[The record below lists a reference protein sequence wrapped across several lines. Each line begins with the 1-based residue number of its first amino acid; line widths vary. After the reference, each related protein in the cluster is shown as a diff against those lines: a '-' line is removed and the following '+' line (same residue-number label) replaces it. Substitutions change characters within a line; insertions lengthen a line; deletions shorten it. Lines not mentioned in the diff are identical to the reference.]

1 MNRRSGN
8 SLLDL
13 LFQEIGNMRRRLREA
28 RNAARRDAPFW
39 PKGLDA
45 PWTKER
51 LQLFVKDSLKE
62 RKIFVISNREPYIH
76 KKSGEQI
83 NYYVPAS
90 GMVTALEPVMQACG
104 GMWIAYGSGDAD
116 KLVVDSKDRVEV
128 PPADPKY
135 SLKRVWLSEEE
146 EKGYYYGFSN
156 EGIWPLCHIAHT
168 RPVFKKT
175 DWDTYKQ
182 VNEKFA
188 NALLEEI
195 RNEKNPI
202 ILIQDFHFA
211 LLPKLIKEKRKDAV
225 VGIFWHIP
233 WPNAESFS
241 ICPWKKEIL
250 QGMLG
255 ADLIG
260 FHTQFHCNNF
270 MDTVG
275 RELEALIAWDKFTIT
290 KDNHRS
296 LIKAFPISI
305 DFNDT
310 SVSEEQQQ
318 KHKEENKQVLESLGV
333 TSEFIGVGVD
343 RLDYTKGILE
353 RLKAIE
359 IFLDKYPSYRG
370 KFTFIQLSAPSRTS
384 VKEYADFA
392 QNVLKEVER
401 INRLFQN
408 NHWKPIIYLEEHRDH
423 DFINTLYR
431 VANFTL
437 VTSLHDG
444 MNLVSKE
451 FVAARYDEKGV
462 LILSQ
467 FAGSAQEL
475 RGAVV
480 VNPYDGEQ
488 TANAIFRALHMN
500 ESEQKDRMK
509 RMREIVK
516 NHNIFHWS
524 AELLKNMVDM
534 G

>member
-1 MNRRSGN
+1 
-8 SLLDL
+8 
-13 LFQEIGNMRRRLREA
+13 MRKRLREA
-28 RNAARRDAPFW
+28 RDAARREAPFW
-39 PKGLDA
+39 SKGLDA

-51 LQLFVKDSLKE
+51 LQLFVQDSLKG
-62 RKIFVISNREPYIH
+62 RKIFVVSNREPYIH
-76 KKSGEQI
+76 RKTGEEI
-83 NYYVPAS
+83 TYYVPAS
-90 GMVTALEPVMQACG
+90 GIVTALEPVMQACG
-104 GMWIAYGSGDAD
+104 GMWIAYGSGNAD
-116 KLVVDSKDRVEV
+116 RFVVDEKSRVDV
-128 PPADPKY
+128 PPDDPQY
-135 SLKRVWLSEEE
+135 TLKRIWLSGEE

-156 EGIWPLCHIAHT
+156 EGLWPLCHIAHT
-168 RPVFKKT
+168 RPIFKKT
-175 DWDTYKQ
+175 DWDTYKE

-188 NALLEEI
+188 NAILEEI
-195 RNEKNPI
+195 RDERAPLV
-202 ILIQDFHFA
+202 LIQDFHFA
-211 LLPKLIKEKRKDAV
+211 LLPRLIKEKRKDAV

-305 DFNDT
+305 DFNGTFLSD
-310 SVSEEQQQ
+310 EQRQRHQ
-318 KHKEENKQVLESLGV
+318 EENRQLLDSLGI
-333 TSEFIGVGVD
+333 TAEFIGVGVD

-353 RLKAIE
+353 RLKAVE
-359 IFLDKYPSYRG
+359 IFLEKYPSYVG

-392 QNVLKEVER
+392 QNVKKEVER
-401 INRLFQN
+401 INNLFQRDN
-408 NHWKPIIYLEEHRDH
+408 WKPIVYLEEHRDH
-423 DFINTLYR
+423 RFINTLYR
-431 VANFTL
+431 VANFCL

-451 FVAARYDEKGV
+451 FIAARYDEKGV

-475 RGAVV
+475 RGAVI
-480 VNPYDGEQ
+480 VNPYDGEK
-488 TANAIFRALHMN
+488 TAKTIFRALNM
-500 ESEQKDRMK
+500 EEPEQSVRMK
-509 RMREIVK
+509 RMREKVK
-516 NHNIFHWS
+516 NHNVYHWS
-524 AELLKNMVDM
+524 ADLLKTMVDM

>member
-1 MNRRSGN
+1 
-8 SLLDL
+8 
-13 LFQEIGNMRRRLREA
+13 MRKRLRETRESA
-28 RNAARRDAPFW
+28 QREASIWA
-39 PKGLDA
+39 KGFDA

-51 LQLFVKDSLKE
+51 LQLFVTDTLKG
-62 RKIFVISNREPYIH
+62 RKIFVVSNREPYIH
-76 KKSGEQI
+76 RKTGEEL

-104 GMWIAYGSGDAD
+104 GMWIAYGSGNAD
-116 KLVVDSKDRVEV
+116 KLVVDEKDRVEV
-128 PPADPKY
+128 PPNDPKY
-135 SLKRVWLSEEE
+135 TLKRVWLSEAE

-175 DWDTYKQ
+175 DWDMYQ
-182 VNEKFA
+182 DVNEKFA
-188 NALLEEI
+188 HALLEEI
-195 RNEKNPI
+195 KDEKNPI
-202 ILIQDFHFA
+202 VLIQDFHFA

-225 VGIFWHIP
+225 VGMFWHIP

-255 ADLIG
+255 ADLLG
-260 FHTQFHCNNF
+260 FHTQYHCNNF
-270 MDTVG
+270 IDTVG

-296 LIKAFPISI
+296 FIKAFPISI
-305 DFNDT
+305 GFNDNPIP
-310 SVSEEQQQ
+310 EEQRQQ
-318 KHKEENKQVLESLGV
+318 DQKENRQVLETLGV
-333 TSEFIGVGVD
+333 QSDFIGVGVD

-353 RLKAIE
+353 RLKAVE
-359 IFLDKYPSYRG
+359 IFLNTYPSYQG

-384 VKEYADFA
+384 VKEYANFA
-392 QNVLKEVER
+392 KNVMKEVER
-401 INRLFQN
+401 INGIFQRDT
-408 NHWKPIIYLEEHRDH
+408 WKPIIYLEEHRDH
-423 DFINTLYR
+423 RFINTLYR
-431 VANFTL
+431 VANFCL

-451 FVAARYDEKGV
+451 FVAARYDRKGV

-480 VNPYDGEQ
+480 VNPYDAEK
-488 TANAIFRALHMN
+488 TANAIFKALHMS
-500 ESEQKDRMK
+500 ESEQMDRMK
-509 RMREIVK
+509 RMRETVK

-524 AELLKNMVDM
+524 AELLKSMVDI